1 MEKGYE
7 WRNIEKNHTWEL
19 VALPKKKKAVVLKR
33 IYKTKYNEDGNVQ
46 KYKAGFVAKGYTSQL
61 GVDFTKTFAP
71 IPRMETIKIVLALAT
86 QIQLQVCQLIIK

>member
-1 MEKGYE
+1 MNEE
-7 WRNIEKNHTWEL
+7 MTSIAKNHTWEL
-19 VALPKKKKAVVLKR
+19 VALLKKKKAVVLKW

-46 KYKAGFVAKGYTSQL
+46 KYKARFVAKGYTSQL

-86 QIQLQVCQLIIK
+86 QIQLQVFQLIIK